1 MRSAIEINRKNLA
14 IAGVS
19 LIIYSLA
26 LVTIWE
32 LFYGVEAKG
41 RINPDGSVS
50 TWSRRSLQASE
61 TLNP

>member
-1 MRSAIEINRKNLA
+1 MRSIEINRKNLA

-26 LVTIWE
+26 LVTVWE

-41 RINPDGSVS
+41 RINPDGSIEYQINDC
-50 TWSRRSLQASE
+50 R
-61 TLNP
+61 

>member
-1 MRSAIEINRKNLA
+1 MQSIEINRKNLV

-32 LFYGVEAKG
+32 FFYGVEAKG
-41 RINPDGSVS
+41 RINPDGPIEYQIIDC
-50 TWSRRSLQASE
+50 R
-61 TLNP
+61 

>member
-1 MRSAIEINRKNLA
+1 MQSIEVNRKNLA

-32 LFYGVEAKG
+32 LFYGVEAKVA
-41 RINPDGSVS
+41 INPDGSIEYQINDC
-50 TWSRRSLQASE
+50 R
-61 TLNP
+61 

>member
-1 MRSAIEINRKNLA
+1 MRSAIEINRKNLV

-41 RINPDGSVS
+41 RMVLRFVLCNVQGYK
-50 TWSRRSLQASE
+50 Q
-61 TLNP
+61 